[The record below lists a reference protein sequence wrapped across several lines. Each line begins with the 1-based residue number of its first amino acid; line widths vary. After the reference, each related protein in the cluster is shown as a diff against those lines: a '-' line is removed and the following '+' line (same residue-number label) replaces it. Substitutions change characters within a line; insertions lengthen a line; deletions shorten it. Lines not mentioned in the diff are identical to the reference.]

1 MKSLENKILKFFL
14 AGMMISVLMTAT
26 GCRTY
31 EKCPAYTDRDKV
43 KVNYSAKKEIYNA
56 DFKYQNF

>member
-14 AGMMISVLMTAT
+14 AGMMISILMTAT

-43 KVNYSAKKEIYNA
+43 KVNYS
-56 DFKYQNF
+56 